1 MLRLWTKFYLAINEK
16 IPERKQ
22 KQLFRLPVVSRV
34 VKKKILT
41 ELGLNHVRAAITS
54 STPLSQHMTEWY
66 RGLGL
71 ELLGQHNRLGATCVT
86 GFGQPQPF
94 ALLML
99 SAYSLQST
107 LLEAL
112 LKRINASL
120 EDHEKLAHLVV
131 VKDQWSRDNGYL
143 TPTMKIKR
151 NVIEERYLPQ
161 AEAWRRSRQAV
172 IWEA

>member
-1 MLRLWTKFYLAINEK
+1 M
-16 IPERKQ
+16 
-22 KQLFRLPVVSRV
+22 

-54 STPLSQHMTEWY
+54 FAPLPQHMTEWY

-99 SAYSLQST
+99 SVDSLQST
-107 LLEAL
+107 QFDASERAALGGEFEAS

-120 EDHEKLAHLVV
+120 EDHEKLAYLVEL
-131 VKDQWSRDNGYL
+131 KDQWSRGNGYL

-161 AEAWRRSRQAV
+161 AKA
-172 IWEA
+172 